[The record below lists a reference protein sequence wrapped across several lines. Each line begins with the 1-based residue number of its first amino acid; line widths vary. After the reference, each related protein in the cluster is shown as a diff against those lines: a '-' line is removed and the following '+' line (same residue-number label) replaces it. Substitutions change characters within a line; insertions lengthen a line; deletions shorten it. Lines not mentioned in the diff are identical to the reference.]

1 VGAEA
6 SQIGLR
12 KLLSIPIVLVFPLST
27 AGRQIGE
34 PDDRI
39 KAVGL
44 LKPDI
49 NLPHTLFHFDATF
62 AMTNDMIR
70 PSYFQHQSCNRTQKK
85 RGAAVMEFVIVLP
98 FFLLIIGATVE
109 LCSAAFL
116 KQALAISAYEGA
128 RVAVRRTGTVEN
140 TEAKVRDILAQR
152 GVTLVGV
159 SSAVLVSPD
168 PSTASELDPISVRV
182 RAPISNNTVIPFS
195 WLRLLSSN
203 ELEYR
208 VVLRKE
214 SVTVVE

>member
-1 VGAEA
+1 
-6 SQIGLR
+6 
-12 KLLSIPIVLVFPLST
+12 
-27 AGRQIGE
+27 
-34 PDDRI
+34 
-39 KAVGL
+39 
-44 LKPDI
+44 
-49 NLPHTLFHFDATF
+49 
-62 AMTNDMIR
+62 MTIDTIR
-70 PSYFQHQSCNRTQKK
+70 PSFFQRRNCFRVSQR
-85 RGAAVMEFVIVLP
+85 RGAAVLEFVIVLP

-116 KQALAISAYEGA
+116 KQAMAISAYEGA
-128 RVAVRRTGTVEN
+128 RVAVRRTGTAEN
-140 TEAKVRDILAQR
+140 TEARVRDVLAQR
-152 GVTLVGV
+152 GVSLVGV

-168 PSTASELDPISVRV
+168 PSTAQELDPITVRV